1 MSRVRRIVVVSAAIE
16 KNLITIVLMTTVL
29 CVIFMDICATSSVEY
44 SPQRFWQLLVCM
56 PVSLVIV
63 HCMMVRLDDGLFGW
77 RPKGSLDN
85 CPPCF
90 LLCFCCGCV
99 FTVHADSVGWRLCP
113 RVTCIV
119 FRRVTCSLSVALVC
133 IFLCFT

>member
-63 HCMMVRLDDGLFGW
+63 HWIMVRLDDGVSGW
-77 RPKGSLDN
+77 RTKGSLDN
-85 CPPCF
+85 CSPCF
-90 LLCFCCGCV
+90 LLRFCCGCV
-99 FTVHADSVGWRLCP
+99 HGS
-113 RVTCIV
+113 
-119 FRRVTCSLSVALVC
+119 
-133 IFLCFT
+133 